1 MYASYCY
8 FFSRGNIEPS
18 WTYQYFFHLWR
29 IYMYILPIYGRSIKW
44 RKSEERQLMKWA
56 GIFQVGIFRGWIFQ
70 GGVSW
75 VGIFRVGIFLEPL
88 RINTFFYCAITIYIQ
103 FILFKASHLIHSF
116 VWFEKYKSGI
126 CFIS

>member
-1 MYASYCY
+1 ML
-8 FFSRGNIEPS
+8 FFLKWEHWAVLDISK
-18 WTYQYFFHLWR
+18 FF
-29 IYMYILPIYGRSIKW
+29 ILGGFTCTSPPPPTPIYGRSIKW

-103 FILFKASHLIHSF
+103 FILFKASRLIHSF